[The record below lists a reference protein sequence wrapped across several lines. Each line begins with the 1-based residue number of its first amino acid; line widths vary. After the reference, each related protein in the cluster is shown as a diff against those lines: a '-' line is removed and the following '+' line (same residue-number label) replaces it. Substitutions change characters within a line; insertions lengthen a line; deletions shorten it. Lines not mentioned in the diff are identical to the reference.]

1 MKKLIWAILLF
12 APILI
17 YGQKDL
23 DFFIKSAVKNNPQ
36 LKELNQSLTY
46 SKLDRELINA
56 ENSLPKLSLTA
67 NYTFVPYFNN
77 GGKLISSDPQPDA
90 IGYDAAITD
99 GGLYSALFNAEKNI
113 FNGSVI
119 DALNRQVTIKDESAR
134 NNVNLLAH
142 DIEKQVTDQYLKSF
156 LSLKMIRLEE
166 EVLSLL
172 GEEEKISG
180 ALKEKG
186 LIKESDYLLLQVEI
200 QNQANGLNSA
210 KSQYTSDM
218 NQLYTICGISGF
230 GGEKIDSVFISLV
243 SNKNVTAYRH
253 KFALDSLALINQQ
266 EILETKYNPQ
276 VTLFFNTGLMAVEL
290 EGIQRKFGMSAGI
303 NFSLPI
309 YDGGQKSITR
319 QQNEVSVK
327 NISFYRDYFFTQLNT
342 QKSAALLRIKTLE
355 DNLANLKSQ
364 AETYKRVIDI
374 SKKEFEKG
382 LLSAVDYLTILKN
395 FIDLKKSL
403 LTAQADHQL
412 EICNYNYWNW

>member
-1 MKKLIWAILLF
+1 MKKITWALIIF
-12 APILI
+12 APIWL

-36 LKELNQSLTY
+36 IKELNQTLAF

-77 GGKLISSDPQPDA
+77 GGKLISSNPQPDA
-90 IGYDAAITD
+90 IGYDVAITD

-119 DALNRQVTIKDESAR
+119 DALNRQVTIKDESSK
-134 NNVNLLAH
+134 NNVNLISH
-142 DIEKQVTDQYLKSF
+142 DIEKQVTDQYFKSF

-172 GEEEKISG
+172 GEEEKVLK
-180 ALKEKG
+180 ALTEKG
-186 LIKESDYLLLQVEI
+186 LLKESDYLLLQVEI
-200 QNQANGLNSA
+200 QNQTNGLNSA

-218 NQLYTICGISGF
+218 NQLYNTCGITGF
-230 GGEKIDSVFISLV
+230 DGEKIDSVFIPLV
-243 SNKNVTAYRH
+243 SPKNITAYKH
-253 KFALDSLALINQQ
+253 KFALDSLTLINQQ

-276 VTLFFNTGLMAVEL
+276 ISVFFNTGLMAVEL
-290 EGIQRKFGMSAGI
+290 EGIQRKFGLSAGI

-319 QQNEVSVK
+319 QQSEVSVK
-327 NISFYRDYFFTQLNT
+327 NISFYRDYFFTQLNS
-342 QKSAALLRIKTLE
+342 QKAASLLRIKSLE
-355 DNLANLKSQ
+355 TNLSNLQSQ
-364 AETYKRVIDI
+364 TETYKRVIEI

-382 LLSAVDYLTILKN
+382 LLSSVDYLTILKN
-395 FIDLKKSL
+395 FIDLKKNL
-403 LTAQADHQL
+403 LTTQTDYQL